1 MHTTIPTKVQGLTH
15 GRKWR
20 KRHISKNHKFW
31 IWKSRDSFYL
41 RPINKNA
48 KSHAVTLLSVMWG
61 SVWSAFRSYQE
72 ASEPHWNVRG
82 GAVAAVGERG
92 RWLGKYLQQRHL
104 SSSSSSKGISAA
116 TAAKASQQQA
126 ASNSHPEPTQG
137 SASACKCKFTYNYK
151 RICVSTNK
159 FMQIQI
165 QACSLWYIP
174 FASNPTVAFTV
185 ASFARRQAHPEL
197 QSALKFCPCLVSYWS
212 FL

>member
-1 MHTTIPTKVQGLTH
+1 MVL
-15 GRKWR
+15 
-20 KRHISKNHKFW
+20 FV
-31 IWKSRDSFYL
+31 F

-82 GAVAAVGERG
+82 VQAVAAVGERG

-104 SSSSSSKGISAA
+104 SSKQQA
-116 TAAKASQQQA
+116 TATS
-126 ASNSHPEPTQG
+126 EPTQG
-137 SASACKCKFTYNYK
+137 SALACKCKFTYNYK

-174 FASNPTVAFTV
+174 FASNPAFENAFTVAFTV

-197 QSALKFCPCLVSYWS
+197 QSALMFCPCLVSYWS